1 MLSPAPK
8 AVYAG
13 GSPAALYLGATLIW
27 TAGGSR
33 GRAAALSSGAAS
45 LTVERRL
52 AAIAAGGGGAAGS
65 LAVARLLSA
74 TAAAVSSAAAALRVG
89 VPFAAQ
95 VAAASEASAALTVDR
110 RLAAAAAAA
119 AGAAGSLTVGGGAY
133 ACTLTAGS
141 FVFSTGY
148 VAGAAGS
155 IDQQPVPGETLRQF
169 VSSFGTT
176 SIKFEGDV
184 TGLLAGLTVYVGGV
198 SYAAG
203 FSGWSYNG
211 GDGTTG
217 GTWSSGGPVFVS
229 AGVYAVEIK

>member
-8 AVYAG
+8 AIYAG

-33 GRAAALSSGAAS
+33 ARAAAQSSTAAS
-45 LTVERRL
+45 
-52 AAIAAGGGGAAGS
+52 
-65 LAVARLLSA
+65 
-74 TAAAVSSAAAALRVG
+74 
-89 VPFAAQ
+89 
-95 VAAASEASAALTVDR
+95 LTVDR
-110 RLAAAAAAA
+110 RLAAIATADGGAAGTLGVTRLLSATVAALSSTAAALRVGLPFAA
-119 AGAAGSLTVGGGAY
+119 RAAATGLAAGALTVERRMAATAAAGAGAAGSLAVGGGTY
-133 ACTLTAGS
+133 ACTLTAAS

-155 IDQQPVPGETLRQF
+155 IDQEPVPGETLRQF

-184 TGLLAGLTVYVGGV
+184 TALLSGLTVYVGGV

-217 GTWSSGGPVFVS
+217 GTWSSGGPTFVN